1 MGSLDL
7 YGYKNSGQYL
17 ETDFEGDGF
26 SSRIR
31 LTITF
36 KPDKNTSIQLQGS
49 YRDAE
54 NSVVNDR
61 NAVYVLNAGA
71 SRTILKG
78 DGTLAFNIQAE
89 PENLPITD
97 RIIRNIPSCSLRRN
111 SLRFPSLTASSKGKR
126 WISQNVKKM
135 RTATLEAKTKVQCN
149 LYQNFF

>member
-17 ETDFEGDGF
+17 ETDLEGDGF

-31 LTITF
+31 LTTTF

-89 PENLPITD
+89 LENLPITD

-111 SLRFPSLTASSKGKR
+111 SLRFPSLTASSKGIK
-126 WISQNVKKM
+126 
-135 RTATLEAKTKVQCN
+135 
-149 LYQNFF
+149 